1 MKKSICKVLSML
13 VLLVST
19 AAPLPKVKAAETT
32 GITRSTAEQRALNMI
47 NLKWTYSSDKNG
59 IIDPKYTN
67 LITSPKQFTN
77 VTTAEFTGIPY
88 NWGGQDSLDSFS
100 IDSPWTNFLD
110 AINKGAHAGNV
121 NTEAGY
127 GYISGT
133 AGIDCSGF
141 VQATFNIKD
150 YKLSTSTLFNKYF
163 TKINLND
170 LKHMDILDKPC
181 DHVVIFDKWGTLNGV
196 YGAFTYESTT
206 DDIYGGIQG
215 TKKYFIS
222 MNEINKGYIPGRYV
236 NIIEEPTTPPITPG
250 IFAKV
255 TNANDWI
262 NFRSGPSTDSATI
275 NTIPL
280 NSIIYLMDYSSGWY
294 KVNYNGTTGWIY
306 KDFVGL
312 LDEGK
317 YVTVNGVYALNIRS
331 NPSASS
337 SILSVLYKNQYAEV
351 IDYSN
356 DGSWMKIRINGV
368 EGWSSSKY
376 LKYIY

>member
-13 VLLVST
+13 ILLVST
-19 AAPLPKVKAAETT
+19 ATPLSKVKAAEAT
-32 GITRSTAEQRALNMI
+32 GITRSAAEQRALNMI
-47 NLKWTYSSDKNG
+47 NIKWTYSSDKNG
-59 IIDPKYTN
+59 TMDPKYTD
-67 LITSPKQFTN
+67 LVTSPKQFNN

-88 NWGGQDSLDSFS
+88 DWGGQDSLDSFS
-100 IDSPWTNFLD
+100 IDSPWANFLD
-110 AINKGAHAGNV
+110 AIDKGAHAGNV

-163 TKINLND
+163 TEINLND

-222 MNEINKGYIPGRYV
+222 MDEINKGYIPGRYV

-250 IFAKV
+250 IFAKINN
-255 TNANDWI
+255 TNEWV
-262 NFRSGPSTDSATI
+262 NFRSGPSTDYTI
-275 NTIPL
+275 INAIPQ
-280 NSIIYLMDYSSGWY
+280 NSIIYLMDYSSDWY
-294 KVNYNGTTGWIY
+294 KINYNGTTGWIY

-317 YVTVNGVYALNIRS
+317 YVTVNGVYALNVRS
-331 NPSASS
+331 NPSSNS

-351 IDYSN
+351 IDYSS
-356 DGSWMKIRINGV
+356 DGSWIKIRINGV